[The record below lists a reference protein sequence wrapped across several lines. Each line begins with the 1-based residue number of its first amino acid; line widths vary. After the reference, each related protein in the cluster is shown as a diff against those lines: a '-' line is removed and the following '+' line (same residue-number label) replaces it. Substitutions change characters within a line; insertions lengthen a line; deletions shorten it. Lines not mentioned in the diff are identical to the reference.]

1 MILCILNQ
9 YRRFKVSENPQV
21 EDMQVS
27 VTAAGSDIVSVSLSG
42 ALNIWRKAANLEA
55 GAMPTERVV
64 GHQVKK

>member
-1 MILCILNQ
+1 MFFIIFSK
-9 YRRFKVSENPQV
+9 RKFKVSDNPQV

-42 ALNIWRKAANLEA
+42 ALNIWRKAANLET

-64 GHQVKK
+64 GHQVNRK